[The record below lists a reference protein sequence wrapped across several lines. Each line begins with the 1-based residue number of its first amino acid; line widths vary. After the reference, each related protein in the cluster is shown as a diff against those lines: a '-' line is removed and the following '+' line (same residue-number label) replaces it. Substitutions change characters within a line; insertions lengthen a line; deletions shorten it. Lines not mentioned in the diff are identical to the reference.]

1 MLTLPLICSC
11 IFYDNVANFAKFD
24 IVITGA
30 ADDGD
35 GADAALC
42 QVIQGQS
49 LAWVVDENDGQII
62 DCLEH
67 VRCCNYY
74 FDVPSLSSLFL
85 TLFLV
90 V

>member
-42 QVIQGQS
+42 QVI
-49 LAWVVDENDGQII
+49 
-62 DCLEH
+62 
-67 VRCCNYY
+67 
-74 FDVPSLSSLFL
+74 
-85 TLFLV
+85 
-90 V
+90 